1 MQRNILS
8 QDVVQLLTMLSA
20 VINIGDVD
28 FVATGNNDNAK
39 VSNDV
44 QLTKGV
50 LIVSPVK
57 YSTVK

>member
-8 QDVVQLLTMLSA
+8 QDVVQLLMMLSA

-28 FVATGNNDNAK
+28 FVAMGNNDNAK
-39 VSNDV
+39 VSNDA

-50 LIVSPVK
+50 SIVSCQIQHC
-57 YSTVK
+57 